1 MIKLHAGNVLLTPSQ
16 RRQITTL
23 LRRCVRLGK
32 RLGDFVLSITMRRAG
47 RFYEMRADV
56 HDRAGDFA
64 CRTRQNNWQDA
75 LRGLTRD
82 LTRRLHEQRLY
93 RGMPLAAAI

>member
-1 MIKLHAGNVLLTPSQ
+1 MIKLDAGNVLLKPAQ

-32 RLGDFVLSITMRRAG
+32 QLGDFVLNITIRRAG
-47 RFYEMRADV
+47 RFFELRANV

-75 LRGLTRD
+75 LRELARSLTQ
-82 LTRRLHEQRLY
+82 RLHAQCLQR
-93 RGMPLAAAI
+93 AAIA

>member
-1 MIKLHAGNVLLTPSQ
+1 MIKLQAGNVLLKPSQ
-16 RRQITTL
+16 RRQIMAL

-32 RLGDFVLSITMRRAG
+32 RLGDFVLNISMRRAG

-56 HDRAGDFA
+56 HDAAGDFA

-75 LRGLTRD
+75 LRNLARALT
-82 LTRRLHEQRLY
+82 LRLHEQCLQRT
-93 RGMPLAAAI
+93 AAATPA

>member
-1 MIKLHAGNVLLTPSQ
+1 MIKLQAGNVLLKPAQ
-16 RRQITTL
+16 RRQISTL

-32 RLGDFVLSITMRRAG
+32 KLGDFVLNISMRRAG

-75 LRGLTRD
+75 LRNLARALT
-82 LTRRLHEQRLY
+82 LRLHEQCLR
-93 RGMPLAAAI
+93 RGAAVA

>member
-1 MIKLHAGNVLLTPSQ
+1 MIKLHAGNVLLKPAQ

-32 RLGDFVLSITMRRAG
+32 RLGDFVLNISMKRAG
-47 RFYEMRADV
+47 RFFEMRADV

-75 LRGLTRD
+75 LRELARTLTQ
-82 LTRRLHEQRLY
+82 RLHAQRL
-93 RGMPLAAAI
+93 RLATVG

>member
-1 MIKLHAGNVLLTPSQ
+1 MIKLHAGNVLLKPAQ

-32 RLGDFVLSITMRRAG
+32 RLGDFVLNITMKRAG
-47 RFYEMRADV
+47 RFFEMRADV
-56 HDRAGDFA
+56 HDRVGDFA

-75 LRGLTRD
+75 LRELARS
-82 LTRRLHEQRLY
+82 LTRRLHAQRLQ
-93 RGMPLAAAI
+93 RAAIA

>member
-1 MIKLHAGNVLLTPSQ
+1 MIKLYAGNVLLKPAQ
-16 RRQITTL
+16 RKQITSL

-32 RLGDFVLSITMRRAG
+32 RLGDFMLNITMHRSG
-47 RFYEMRADV
+47 RFYELRADV

-75 LRGLTRD
+75 LRNLARVLT
-82 LTRRLHEQRLY
+82 LRLHEQCLHR
-93 RGMPLAAAI
+93 AATA

>member
-1 MIKLHAGNVLLTPSQ
+1 MIKLHAGNVLLKPAQ

-32 RLGDFVLSITMRRAG
+32 RLGDFVLRISMKRAG
-47 RFYEMRADV
+47 RFFEMRADV

-75 LRGLTRD
+75 LRELARSLTQ
-82 LTRRLHEQRLY
+82 RLHAQCLQR
-93 RGMPLAAAI
+93 AAIA

>member
-1 MIKLHAGNVLLTPSQ
+1 MIKLHAGNVLLKPAQ

-32 RLGDFVLSITMRRAG
+32 RLGDFVLNITMRRAG
-47 RFYEMRADV
+47 RFFEMRADV

-75 LRGLTRD
+75 LRELARS
-82 LTRRLHEQRLY
+82 LTRRLHAQCLQR
-93 RGMPLAAAI
+93 AAIA